1 MTKPNL
7 TLKTVA
13 QQLGVSTATI
23 SNAFSRPDQ
32 LSAQLRDKILR
43 ACAEL
48 GYQGP
53 NKAAQSLRKGSSGIV
68 AVVLS
73 DSLEYMVS
81 DPVASQFIRGVAK
94 GLELHGQ
101 HMLLFSGSAP
111 SIDAIVDF
119 VDGFILYGAP
129 RNPAL
134 IQQLA
139 RTSKKVLTVDCDIPG
154 RASVNIDNE
163 QAAYQLASQV
173 LTPHSKPVVLGLRLI
188 DAEQSQPIGAAPLW
202 EQQSSVA
209 HRRLDGYLRAAREQ
223 GVTLPNEQIWHIP
236 QSNQQFAEQAV
247 LQALALK
254 PTVLLCM
261 SDIIALSAMRLV
273 LQQGLKI
280 PDDIQVVGFDGIDE
294 GSRYH
299 PTLTTVCQ
307 RSDEKGLQ
315 AVEAFIAGSN
325 DATLLPYQIISG
337 ESSR

>member
-32 LSAQLRDKILR
+32 LSAQLRDKILQ

-81 DPVASQFIRGVAK
+81 DPVASQFIQGVAK
-94 GLELHGQ
+94 GLEQHGQ
-101 HMLLFSGSAP
+101 HLLLFSGSAP
-111 SIDAIVDF
+111 SLDAIVDF
-119 VDGFILYGAP
+119 VDGFIVYGAP
-129 RNPAL
+129 RNPL
-134 IQQLA
+134 LLKQLA
-139 RTSKKVLTVDCDIPG
+139 STHKKVLTVDCDIPG
-154 RASVNIDNE
+154 RPAVNIDNE
-163 QAAYQLASQV
+163 QAAYEVARRV
-173 LTPHSKPVVLGLRLI
+173 LQKDARVVVLGLRLI
-188 DAEQSQPIGAAPLW
+188 DALDSRPVGNSPMWDL
-202 EQQSSVA
+202 QSSVA
-209 HRRLDGYLRAAREQ
+209 HRRLDGYLRAAAEC
-223 GVTLPNEQIWHIP
+223 GVVLNNEQIWHIP
-236 QSNQQFAEQAV
+236 ESDQQQAEQAV
-247 LQALALK
+247 RQALLLK

-273 LQQGLKI
+273 LQQGLRI
-280 PDDIQVVGFDGIDE
+280 PQDIQVVGFDGIEE
-294 GSRYH
+294 GNRYH

-307 RSDEKGLQ
+307 SSENKGLA
-315 AVEAFIAGSN
+315 AVHGFLAGNLQSQ
-325 DATLLPYQIISG
+325 LLPYQIRAG